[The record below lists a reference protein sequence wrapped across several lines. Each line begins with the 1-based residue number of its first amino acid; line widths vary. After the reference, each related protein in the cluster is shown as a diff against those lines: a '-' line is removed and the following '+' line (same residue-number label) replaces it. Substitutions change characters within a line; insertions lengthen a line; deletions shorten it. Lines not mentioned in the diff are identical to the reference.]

1 MLRKKWH
8 NVLTCPFNFKSWW
21 SFLKLNGHINR
32 ITKNISSGSYV
43 ISSVKRFLSMNNMK
57 LLYHSLIHSHL
68 SYGTMLWSSASRC
81 WLHKLEISSNKCIK
95 KYNEHT
101 SPLLKKLNI
110 LKLQDISRFQLGTFM
125 YNFVHSEL
133 PPPLMTLFPQNT
145 DIHGHKMR
153 QSHNPH
159 VEHRQS
165 KNISKTFHQGPK
177 LWNELSRSNKPVNWI
192 HVFTSRSKGNLM
204 EHY

>member
-1 MLRKKWH
+1 
-8 NVLTCPFNFKSWW
+8 
-21 SFLKLNGHINR
+21 
-32 ITKNISSGSYV
+32 
-43 ISSVKRFLSMNNMK
+43 MNNMK

-81 WLHKLEISSNKCIK
+81 WLRKLEISSNKCIRNICNK

-110 LKLQDISRFQLGTFM
+110 LKLQDISRFQLGTYM
-125 YNFVHSEL
+125 YNICIILYIAEL
-133 PPPLMTLFPQNT
+133 PPPLMTLFTQST

-159 VEHRQS
+159 VEHRQN

-177 LWNELSRSNKPVNWI
+177 LRNELPMSTKSVNWI
-192 HVFTSRSKGNLM
+192 HVFKSRLKRNSWNTTKLFIIK
-204 EHY
+204 YL